1 VGKAGVILVNGGP
14 HHNRSYIRG
23 AFRMA
28 IAGASEG
35 VDIITPYFVPGPRI
49 LRSLIRAARRGV
61 RVRLLLPGL
70 SDVRLVRILGRAYL
84 APLLREG
91 VEVYERQ
98 GTVLHAKVMLID
110 GCWSVIGSA
119 NLDQRSFH
127 RNYELNLVV
136 DSRPLGRAVRAMME
150 EDLALSRRISLDE
163 HERRSW
169 PERVC
174 EWLLTPL
181 GRFL

>member
-1 VGKAGVILVNGGP
+1 VGKAGIILVNGGP

-28 IAGASEG
+28 IAGASES

-61 RVRLLLPGL
+61 RVRIILPAL
-70 SDVRLVRILGRAYL
+70 SDVGLVRILGHAYL
-84 APLLREG
+84 APLLKAG
-91 VEVYERQ
+91 VEVYERL

-110 GCWSVIGSA
+110 DCWSVIGSA

-136 DSRPLGRAVRAMME
+136 DSPSLGKSVRSMME
-150 EDLALSRRISLDE
+150 EDLVLSRSVSLDE
-163 HERRSW
+163 HERRGW
-169 PERVC
+169 LERIC
-174 EWLLTPL
+174 EWLLAPL